1 MCDDGFHLWEPI
13 ICILNENGIGVLHYD
28 FNDCGKS
35 EGEFQNMTVL
45 NENEDLISIISYVKA
60 LTITENI
67 YLVGHSQGGA
77 SLQLQAKSMTTNR

>member
-1 MCDDGFHLWEPI
+1 
-13 ICILNENGIGVLHYD
+13 
-28 FNDCGKS
+28 
-35 EGEFQNMTVL
+35 MTVL

-77 SLQLQAKSMTTNR
+77 SLQLQAKSMATNR